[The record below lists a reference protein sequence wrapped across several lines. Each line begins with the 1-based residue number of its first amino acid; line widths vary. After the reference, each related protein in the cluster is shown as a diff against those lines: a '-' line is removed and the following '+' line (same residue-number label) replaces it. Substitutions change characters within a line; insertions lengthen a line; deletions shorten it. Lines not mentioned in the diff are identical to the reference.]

1 MSKNTIKIS
10 EKIIQDS
17 DILPAW
23 SIRGVPGDVRTATLT
38 HAKKSGVSIG
48 DYVTQA
54 IREKIKNDRSG
65 GKNIA
70 KREAGPVSVADAGS
84 LIDMISKLSGSGVE
98 IPKGLQRSA
107 VSVLNK
113 LASDVKAG
121 RSDKPSEKTDAKEEE
136 EDQTPPSP

>member
-1 MSKNTIKIS
+1 MKDRMRTMSDKKS
-10 EKIIQDS
+10 EQADN
-17 DILPAW
+17 LPAW
-23 SIRGVPGDVRTATLT
+23 SVRGVPGDVRMASGTQ
-38 HAKKSGVSIG
+38 AKIAGISIG
-48 DYVTQA
+48 EYVTQA
-54 IREKIKNDRSG
+54 IREKIKNDRNA
-65 GKNIA
+65 GKAVA

-136 EDQTPPSP
+136 EEQTPLSS

>member
-1 MSKNTIKIS
+1 MSDKKS
-10 EKIIQDS
+10 EQADN
-17 DILPAW
+17 LPAW
-23 SIRGVPGDVRTATLT
+23 SVRGVPGDVRTATLN
-38 HAKKSGVSIG
+38 HAKKAGVSIG

-121 RSDKPSEKTDAKEEE
+121 RSDKTSEKDDTREEE
-136 EDQTPPSP
+136 EKHTPPSS

>member
-1 MSKNTIKIS
+1 MSDKKTQ
-10 EKIIQDS
+10 EADS
-17 DILPAW
+17 LPAW
-23 SIRGVPGDVRTATLT
+23 SIRGVPADIRSATLT
-38 HAKKSGVSIG
+38 HAKKAGVSIG
-48 DYVTQA
+48 EYVTLA

-65 GKNIA
+65 GRAVA
-70 KREAGPVSVADAGS
+70 KREVGPVSVSDAGS

-121 RSDKPSEKTDAKEEE
+121 RSDRTSEKTDTNGEQEEP
-136 EDQTPPSP
+136 TSSAS

>member
-1 MSKNTIKIS
+1 MREMSDKKS
-10 EKIIQDS
+10 EQADT
-17 DILPAW
+17 LPAW
-23 SIRGVPGDVRTATLT
+23 SVRGVPGDVRSATLS
-38 HAKKSGVSIG
+38 HAKKAGLSTGEWL
-48 DYVTQA
+48 TLA
-54 IREKIKNDRSG
+54 IREKIKADRSG
-65 GKNIA
+65 GRAVA
-70 KREAGPVSVADAGS
+70 KKEAGPVSVSDAGS

-121 RSDKPSEKTDAKEEE
+121 RSDKTSEKTDAKEEE

>member
-1 MSKNTIKIS
+1 MMSDKEANG
-10 EKIIQDS
+10 S
-17 DILPAW
+17 DNLPAW
-23 SIRGVPGDVRTATLT
+23 SVRGVPGDVRSATLT
-38 HAKKSGVSIG
+38 HAKKAGLSTGEWL
-48 DYVTQA
+48 TLA
-54 IREKIKNDRSG
+54 IREKIKADRQG
-65 GKNIA
+65 GRDVA

-121 RSDKPSEKTDAKEEE
+121 RSDKTSEKDDTQGKE
-136 EDQTPPSP
+136 EDQTSPSP

>member
-1 MSKNTIKIS
+1 MSDKK
-10 EKIIQDS
+10 S
-17 DILPAW
+17 DQADNLPAW
-23 SIRGVPGDVRTATLT
+23 SIRDVPRDVRTATLT

-54 IREKIKNDRSG
+54 IREKIKADRAG
-65 GKNIA
+65 GRAVA
-70 KREAGPVSVADAGS
+70 KKEAGPVSVADAGS

-121 RSDKPSEKTDAKEEE
+121 KSDTAEKKDIEENKEG
-136 EDQTPPSP
+136 

>member
-1 MSKNTIKIS
+1 MSDKKAQ
-10 EKIIQDS
+10 EADS
-17 DILPAW
+17 LPAW
-23 SIRGVPGDVRTATLT
+23 SIRGVPADVRGATLT
-38 HAKKSGVSIG
+38 HAKKAGVSIG

-54 IREKIKNDRSG
+54 IREKIKADRSG
-65 GKNIA
+65 GRAVA
-70 KREAGPVSVADAGS
+70 KREVGPVSVSDAGS

-121 RSDKPSEKTDAKEEE
+121 RSDRATEKIDAKEEE
-136 EDQTPPSP
+136 EEQTLPSP